1 MRFDKEFKETT
12 NISYSISNTMG
23 VISPLITFDSL
34 FDISVGIISLIKL
47 EYADPEVFNID
58 LLNTLNSK
66 KDISRFSAN
75 REFSNPVLAI
85 MNNTEDIDTAKD
97 LYNQF
102 ISKRYNDILT
112 LSVYTGIYDMISNIY
127 ADDIRY
133 TVVYSKPEE
142 KKLLEELGINSI
154 PLQDLN
160 KRLRIFKQFFFS
172 TPNENI
178 YLNEIVDNIKSKT
191 IYFLAYKYNF
201 KDDVFVENDNTIT
214 LRANRNI
221 ISCITPYNNEIM
233 KENNNSNGDQ

>member
-160 KRLRIFKQFFFS
+160 KRLRIF
-172 TPNENI
+172 
-178 YLNEIVDNIKSKT
+178 
-191 IYFLAYKYNF
+191 
-201 KDDVFVENDNTIT
+201 
-214 LRANRNI
+214 
-221 ISCITPYNNEIM
+221 
-233 KENNNSNGDQ
+233 